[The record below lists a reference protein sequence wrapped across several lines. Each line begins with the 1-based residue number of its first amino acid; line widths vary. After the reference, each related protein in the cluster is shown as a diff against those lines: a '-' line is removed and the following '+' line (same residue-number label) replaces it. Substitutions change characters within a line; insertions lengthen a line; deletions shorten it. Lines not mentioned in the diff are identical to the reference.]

1 MVTDGTERCDACGA
15 CVQPR
20 VMDKKTGFTWR
31 DFFSYSS
38 VGILFGLAA
47 LLIPLLI
54 VGPCL
59 W

>member
-1 MVTDGTERCDACGA
+1 
-15 CVQPR
+15 
-20 VMDKKTGFTWR
+20 MDKKTGFTWT

-54 VGPCL
+54 VGLCL
-59 W
+59 WIYVMIGGGG